1 MTNKEYL
8 LTLSDKE
15 LAQKILWL
23 AHCYGYKFTDSTLA
37 IEQWLGEE
45 HIEIPGYINEPLPI
59 EGFLNSFEE
68 E

>member
-15 LAQKILWL
+15 CAEKIVWLW
-23 AHCYGYKFTDSTLA
+23 AHYSLCYTDSLLA

-45 HIEIPGYINEPLPI
+45 HKGELSNEYIGDNRSLP
-59 EGFLNSFEE
+59 EKTHKY
-68 E
+68 

>member
-23 AHCYGYKFTDSTLA
+23 AHCYGYKFTDSKLA

-45 HIEIPGYINEPLPI
+45 HKTD
-59 EGFLNSFEE
+59 
-68 E
+68 

>member
-15 LAQKILWL
+15 LSQKILWL
-23 AHCYGYKFTDSTLA
+23 AYCYAYKFTDSTLA

-45 HIEIPGYINEPLPI
+45 YK
-59 EGFLNSFEE
+59 EE
-68 E
+68 